1 MQIAV
6 ICCQILLDISMQYL
20 VNVINFDGNVG
31 YRYFTTLKTAT
42 TYSIQMEKQGY
53 ITQII
58 TL

>member
-1 MQIAV
+1 M
-6 ICCQILLDISMQYL
+6 
-20 VNVINFDGNVG
+20 NFDGNVG

>member
-6 ICCQILLDISMQYL
+6 ICCQILLDISMHYL
-20 VNVINFDGNVG
+20 VNVSNFDGNVG
-31 YRYFTTLKTAT
+31 YRYFTTLKTAD
-42 TYSIQMEKQGY
+42 TYATKMEKQGY